1 MKDNRIKLLSEAPVT
16 KAILVMSLPVV
27 MGMMVQVFY
36 NLVDTY
42 FIGRLNDPYQLAAAN
57 IAAPVFMMMM
67 ALAGIIGTGAA
78 SYISRCLGEKNQE
91 QADKTLAISIAICMV
106 LGLVT
111 MLAGIL
117 LLKPLISVLGASAET
132 FKFTYDYVLIIL
144 IGSIPIM
151 CNFAMG
157 QLLRAEGDAMGSMV
171 GMLIGTVVN
180 IILDPVFIFV
190 LGMGMQ
196 GAAIATVL
204 GNSSALL
211 FYCYRYA
218 SGKTL
223 LKVKLSLF
231 SFNRT
236 IWKEIFVIG
245 APASLSQLLVSVSM
259 IVCNNIAAGYSDI
272 VVAGFGVSAKIIAIG
287 TFIFMGFA
295 AGCQPLVGFNYGA
308 KNFERV
314 MAIIKK
320 GVVMTS
326 IIGVTLSVFFGVF
339 ARTIITFFISTPE
352 VIDAGTVILRAL
364 MLSLPFIGGQMLCR
378 TTVQAMGKA
387 LPALFLSIS
396 RQGVFYLPLLFILN
410 ITFGFKG
417 FIYAQPITDVLML
430 VISALI
436 LLSIIN
442 KDSLMHNEI
451 EKEKTERKL
460 KLEKSMLEPTH
471 EET

>member
-1 MKDNRIKLLSEAPVT
+1 MKENRIKLLSEAPIT
-16 KAILVMSLPVV
+16 KAIFVMSLPVV

-91 QADKTLAISIAICMV
+91 QADKTLAISIVICIV
-106 LGLVT
+106 LGLFT

-132 FKFTYDYVLIIL
+132 FKFTYNYVLIIL

-171 GMLIGTVVN
+171 GMLVGTIVN
-180 IILDPVFIFV
+180 IILDPVFIFA

-204 GNSSALL
+204 GNSLALL

-245 APASLSQLLVSVSM
+245 TPASLSQLLVSVSM

-272 VVAGFGVSAKIIAIG
+272 VVAGFGVSVKIITIG

-308 KNFERV
+308 KNLERV

-320 GVVMTS
+320 GVMITS
-326 IIGVTLSVFFGVF
+326 TIGIILSVVFGIF
-339 ARTIITFFISTPE
+339 ARNIISFFISTPE
-352 VIDAGTVILRAL
+352 VVDAGTKILRAQ
-364 MLSLPFIGGQMLCR
+364 MLSLPFVGGQMLCR

-396 RQGVFYLPLLFILN
+396 RQGLFYLPLLFILN
-410 ITFGFKG
+410 MLFGFIG

-430 VISALI
+430 IISALI
-436 LLSIIN
+436 LLNIIN
-442 KDSLMHNEI
+442 KDSLMHNEL
-451 EKEKTERKL
+451 EKVKMEGKL
-460 KLEKSMLEPTH
+460 KLEKPRLESSH
-471 EET
+471 DET